1 MSPSRH
7 GKEENGLRRSGSSI
21 IVFVLIGLAVIGVS
35 MQLVTNPGA
44 FFQNVLVWIGGA
56 VLFGALLYFILTRLR
71 GRTAAAGS
79 GSNGDMQ
86 KYKKAVKQS
95 KQKYKQ
101 PKARPVNKPAKQA
114 ANIKKASVARKK
126 RTVKDRSRGP
136 QLRVIEGNKQKRKKS
151 SI

>member
-1 MSPSRH
+1 M
-7 GKEENGLRRSGSSI
+7 RRSGSSI
-21 IVFVLIGLAVIGVS
+21 IVFVLIGLAAIGVV
-35 MQLVTNPGA
+35 MQLVTSPGA
-44 FFQNVLVWIGGA
+44 FFQNVLVWVGGA

-71 GRTAAAGS
+71 GRATAGGS
-79 GSNGDMQ
+79 GSNDMQ

-101 PKARPVNKPAKQA
+101 PKARPVNKPAKSA
-114 ANIKKASVARKK
+114 TSMKKASAAKRK
-126 RTVKDRSRGP
+126 RSIKDRSRGP

>member
-1 MSPSRH
+1 M
-7 GKEENGLRRSGSSI
+7 RRSGSSI

-71 GRTAAAGS
+71 GRTAGAGG

-101 PKARPVNKPAKQA
+101 PKSRPVNKPAKQA
-114 ANIKKASVARKK
+114 ANIKKASAARKK

>member
-1 MSPSRH
+1 MFLSRH

-21 IVFVLIGLAVIGVS
+21 IVFVLIGLAAIGVV
-35 MQLVTNPGA
+35 MQLVTSPGA
-44 FFQNVLVWIGGA
+44 FFQNVLVWVGGA

-71 GRTAAAGS
+71 GRATAGGS
-79 GSNGDMQ
+79 SNDMQ

-101 PKARPVNKPAKQA
+101 PKARPVNKPAKSA
-114 ANIKKASVARKK
+114 ASIKKASAAKRK
-126 RTVKDRSRGP
+126 RSIKDRSRGP

>member
-1 MSPSRH
+1 M
-7 GKEENGLRRSGSSI
+7 RRSGSSI

-101 PKARPVNKPAKQA
+101 PKARPVNKPA

>member
-1 MSPSRH
+1 M
-7 GKEENGLRRSGSSI
+7 RRSGSSI
-21 IVFVLIGLAVIGVS
+21 IVFVLIGLAAIGVV

-56 VLFGALLYFILTRLR
+56 VLFGAALYFILTRMRDR
-71 GRTAAAGS
+71 GPAG
-79 GSNGDMQ
+79 GSSSDMQ

-101 PKARPVNKPAKQA
+101 PKARPVNKPAKSA
-114 ANIKKASVARKK
+114 ASIKKASASKRK
-126 RTVKDRSRGP
+126 RSIKDRSRGP

>member
-71 GRTAAAGS
+71 GRSAGS
-79 GSNGDMQ
+79 GGGSNPNRNT
-86 KYKKAVKQS
+86 S
-95 KQKYKQ
+95 SL
-101 PKARPVNKPAKQA
+101 KPALSTNQRNKLL
-114 ANIKKASVARKK
+114 ASRKLPLLEK
-126 RTVKDRSRGP
+126 NERLKIGLVVHSFV
-136 QLRVIEGNKQKRKKS
+136 L
-151 SI
+151 

>member
-1 MSPSRH
+1 MR
-7 GKEENGLRRSGSSI
+7 KSGSSI
-21 IVFVLIGLAVIGVS
+21 IFFILIGLAVIGVGV
-35 MQLVTNPGA
+35 QLVTNPGA
-44 FFQNVLVWIGGA
+44 FFQNILVWVGGA

-71 GRTAAAGS
+71 GRTATG

-101 PKARPVNKPAKQA
+101 PKARPVTKPANSA
-114 ANIKKASVARKK
+114 ASIKKASAARKK
-126 RTVKDRSRGP
+126 RTIRDRSRGP